1 MLYIFSVCC
10 FDTRFTSI
18 SKALVRFV
26 DDNDT
31 GIFPGILRNDIQRV
45 IGAAVV
51 DDDDFYVGECLSDDR
66 VETFFKVFP
75 DVINRYDD
83 RDGRHSSVRL

>member
-1 MLYIFSVCC
+1 MIDVRSPCC
-10 FDTRFTSI
+10 LDARFTGVGKS
-18 SKALVRFV
+18 LVGFV
-26 DDNDT
+26 DDDDT
-31 GIFPGILRNDIQRV
+31 RVFVGISGDDFRRV
-45 IGAAVV
+45 VGTAVV